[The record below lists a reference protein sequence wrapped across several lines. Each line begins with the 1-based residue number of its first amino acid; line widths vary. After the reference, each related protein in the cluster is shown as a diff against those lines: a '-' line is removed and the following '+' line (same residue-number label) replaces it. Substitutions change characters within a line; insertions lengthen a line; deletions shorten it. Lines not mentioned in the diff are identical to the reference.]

1 MRIYGTKSAI
11 HLSTRH
17 TAKSDH
23 YPGCGNV
30 LQCAKEEKTVT
41 LTGEGTMKKAIL
53 LIAAA
58 LVLFNFST
66 AFAQDEDIKK
76 ALKSLQDRLILNGK
90 RLTDARG
97 NLWAIAETI
106 QDENQVQAI
115 VNINRTIIEA
125 ELVHKYLIPIAMLS
139 QSIREDKLKFYRII
153 YDALLESKQDLD
165 SFYNEA
171 QIYYP
176 YLEKK
181 SLLDTTD
188 KIKEILRD
196 TIKLIE
202 ITLNLLSKITG
213 SSQ

>member
-1 MRIYGTKSAI
+1 
-11 HLSTRH
+11 
-17 TAKSDH
+17 
-23 YPGCGNV
+23 
-30 LQCAKEEKTVT
+30 
-41 LTGEGTMKKAIL
+41 MKKTIL
-53 LIAAA
+53 FITAA

-66 AFAQDEDIKK
+66 AFAQDGDIKK

-139 QSIREDKLKFYRII
+139 QSIREDKLKFYKII